1 MPLVRRISSPVA
13 AVAES
18 QDAAGHHQDDRL
30 LLAAA
35 AAAAAVC
42 VRLRAT
48 DGRLYDRRL
57 VWRSRR
63 SASMRG

>member
-35 AAAAAVC
+35 AAAVC

-57 VWRSRR
+57 V
-63 SASMRG
+63 

>member
-57 VWRSRR
+57 V
-63 SASMRG
+63 

>member
-35 AAAAAVC
+35 AAAVC